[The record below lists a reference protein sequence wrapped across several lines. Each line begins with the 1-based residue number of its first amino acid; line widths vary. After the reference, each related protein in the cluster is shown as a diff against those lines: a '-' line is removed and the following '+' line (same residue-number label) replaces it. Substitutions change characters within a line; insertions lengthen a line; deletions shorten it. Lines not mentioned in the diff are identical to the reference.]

1 MSQGGGGGHSRR
13 LCPPQGSSPL
23 SAGTDN
29 TPLTLGLP
37 VGVVF
42 GMIFDGFCVPEIDV
56 KMEVFLKLFFGF
68 GEFGSF
74 LSCVSFLGPP
84 FVRALMPL
92 GAQGW
97 SKQSLLRRHFGM
109 FLRLWQHSENR
120 VPVYARARF
129 SPSGRIIKSMLFQG
143 DLHGLRKHVFC
154 YTHGF
159 ICVLFGRPWGSPGAP
174 RRAEKVFGGCIKFCT
189 ENFSLFV
196 TFWSAREGVSKM
208 GGFR

>member
-1 MSQGGGGGHSRR
+1 MRPFEPRGGGGHSRR

-29 TPLTLGLP
+29 TPLALGWP
-37 VGVVF
+37 GEVVF

-84 FVRALMPL
+84 LVRALMPL
-92 GAQGW
+92 GPQGW

-120 VPVYARARF
+120 VPVYAGAQF
-129 SPSGRIIKSMLFQG
+129 SRSGRVLKSKLFRG
-143 DLHGLRKHVFC
+143 DHHGVKKHVFC
-154 YTHGF
+154 YAHGL
-159 ICVLFGRPWGSPGAP
+159 ICLLLGWPWGSPGTPCLFENA
-174 RRAEKVFGGCIKFCT
+174 FGGCFKFST
-189 ENFSLFV
+189 E
-196 TFWSAREGVSKM
+196 K
-208 GGFR
+208 